1 MFLAARTHA
10 LLKHDHPCRTSRPV
24 RPYHPAAQSPGFA
37 ADPRKSQSRRDYEF
51 AMPPEEDLAAPA
63 DASFDWTWTC
73 ANTMH
78 GGHCLLRFKIIKIII
93 IIKVQ
98 YG

>member
-51 AMPPEEDLAAPA
+51 AMPTEEDLAAPA
-63 DASFDWTWTC
+63 DASSTAKLPAQAEADT
-73 ANTMH
+73 
-78 GGHCLLRFKIIKIII
+78 GGTAAAQLPSL
-93 IIKVQ
+93 V
-98 YG
+98 YPP